1 MKKRV
6 SITLAEAVGAHLKQ
20 LRLYLP
26 VLLSPVYPSVQTP
39 TVSFGAILKLRTH
52 TVFSFRKKQFIRLAT
67 IAESGKKEPL
77 K

>member
-39 TVSFGAILKLRTH
+39 TVSFGAILKQ
-52 TVFSFRKKQFIRLAT
+52 VFFAI
-67 IAESGKKEPL
+67 GKKVTEVVKFLYPIRPVL
-77 K
+77 